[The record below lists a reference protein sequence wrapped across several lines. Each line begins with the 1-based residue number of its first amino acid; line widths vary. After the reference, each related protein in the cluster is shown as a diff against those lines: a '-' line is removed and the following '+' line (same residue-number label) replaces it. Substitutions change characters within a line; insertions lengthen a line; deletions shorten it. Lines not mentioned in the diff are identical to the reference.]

1 MRLLFPWGY
10 DMESN
15 APRSTDSVVRR
26 GRRRII
32 ASAVAAG
39 TLVAGLGM
47 AGLAAPAGAAT
58 GHSWW
63 WQPSSTSGSSSTSSS
78 SNTCPTASGASL
90 AFAGTLSNGV
100 AKFGS
105 AASVTGLTGT
115 MCGLV
120 NVGTLT
126 ATVQPANFV
135 FAPTTT
141 KLLGFL
147 NLPTTITVGA
157 PATAV
162 LAPGKASGTYD
173 TSMKLTLS
181 ANVDLLGLFHC
192 TVGPMTPTVT
202 TGTSGT
208 VSGTPLTG
216 SLLTKLTGTMAAG
229 DFAVPAIQSSSTCPG
244 IIAGISNLIMGLPLA
259 AGKSTITTAVSLTPT
274 LPASAG

>member
-1 MRLLFPWGY
+1 M
-10 DMESN
+10 
-15 APRSTDSVVRR
+15 VRR

-63 WQPSSTSGSSSTSSS
+63 WQPSSTSGSSSTSS